1 MSNQSN
7 LKQLCFSFK
16 GRINRTI
23 FWGSTLVV
31 FFSLA
36 VLYKGIQN
44 IPIFALLYVCIPIWV
59 KRLHDLNKSGM
70 LLLWGGIP
78 IVCYILFWVS
88 SIRAFMWASI
98 LFAIAGYLYIIIA
111 CGCLKGTA
119 EANVYG
125 AVHPEAQIT
134 NKINWKDPITGLV
147 AMILGFGSM
156 AIGCLFQIAA
166 LVVSALIASF
176 LISLIP
182 GC

>member
-98 LFAIAGYLYIIIA
+98 LFAIAGYLYNHH
-111 CGCLKGTA
+111 CLRLPKRHSRG
-119 EANVYG
+119 
-125 AVHPEAQIT
+125 
-134 NKINWKDPITGLV
+134 KRLW
-147 AMILGFGSM
+147 
-156 AIGCLFQIAA
+156 CR
-166 LVVSALIASF
+166 ASR
-176 LISLIP
+176 STDYKQD
-182 GC
+182 